1 MTKNYLV
8 REAHVAGIDFL
19 SDLSRIRFLCRR
31 GMKELDVLLEGFLRR
46 QYAQAGADEQAS
58 FLSLLARED
67 PDIWAW
73 IVGQTPP
80 PAEFADV
87 VTRLQRNA

>member
-1 MTKNYLV
+1 M
-8 REAHVAGIDFL
+8 

-31 GMKELDVLLEGFLRR
+31 GMKELDVLLDGYLTRHYAAATSEQQWDFLR
-46 QYAQAGADEQAS
+46 
-58 FLSLLARED
+58 LLERED

-80 PAEFADV
+80 PAQFADV
-87 VTRLQRNA
+87 ITRLQRNA